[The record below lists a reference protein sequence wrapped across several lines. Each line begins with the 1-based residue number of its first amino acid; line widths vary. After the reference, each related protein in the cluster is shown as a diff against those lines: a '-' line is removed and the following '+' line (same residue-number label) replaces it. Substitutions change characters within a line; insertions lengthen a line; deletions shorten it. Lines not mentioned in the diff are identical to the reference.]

1 MSYDFSDIDIV
12 FVIFLSTKFGI
23 SILLTAITFTI
34 SKKVNNIANKWLT
47 VFIFGLSLVFLIDI
61 LGEFNSNISHYL
73 LFFCKE
79 IIVFLIPIS
88 LYLAVHSFVKPIKNL
103 TRNDVILFIPWIVD
117 ILLKSFSFF
126 GKKVFIT
133 ENELYQPWYDILF
146 IAFCIFILIKS
157 SLIISRHQKSI
168 KYLSADV
175 YRIDLKWL
183 LYLLLAPTILIFT
196 EIIFSFSSSY
206 TLISIADIIEFLL
219 LFYMGY
225 HIVLQKEIFPYEKT
239 QLENIDKVIK
249 HKYQPDTENLRLSPL
264 KIEETKSFILQ
275 YMIEKQPYLE
285 SDITLPKLAFGLR
298 MKSHFLSYF
307 INNYFHKNFYSFI
320 NEYRVEESK
329 KILIDPNKKHL
340 NMLGVAFE
348 SGFNSKTTFNTT
360 FKKITGVSPSNYRKQ
375 QTTN

>member
-1 MSYDFSDIDIV
+1 MSNDFSDIDIV

-23 SILLTAITFTI
+23 SILLSTITFAI
-34 SKKVNNIANKWLT
+34 SKKVNKTANKWLAI
-47 VFIFGLSLVFLIDI
+47 FILGLSLVFLIDP
-61 LGEFNSNISHYL
+61 LGEFITNITHSL
-73 LFFCKE
+73 LFLCKE

-88 LYLAVHSFVKPIKNL
+88 IYLAVLSFVKPIKNL
-103 TRNDVILFIPWIVD
+103 TKNDAILFLPWVVD
-117 ILLKSFSFF
+117 IILKSFSFF
-126 GKKVFIT
+126 SETVFIT
-133 ENELYQPWYDILF
+133 ENELYQPWYDIF
-146 IAFCIFILIKS
+146 YIAFCVFILIKS
-157 SLIISRHQKSI
+157 SWMIVKHQKSI
-168 KYLSADV
+168 KNLSADV

-183 LYLLLAPTILIFT
+183 LYLLLAPTTLIFT

-206 TLISIADIIEFLL
+206 TLIYIADVIEFLL

-225 HIVLQKEIFPYEKT
+225 HIVLQKEIFPYKET
-239 QLENIDKVIK
+239 QLESIDKVIK
-249 HKYQPDTENLRLSPL
+249 HQQQPDTENFGLSPS
-264 KIEETKSFILQ
+264 KIKETKSVILQ
-275 YMIEKQPYLE
+275 YMIEKQPYLD
-285 SDITLPKLAFGLR
+285 SNITLPKLAFGLQ

-307 INNYFHKNFYSFI
+307 LNTHFHKNFYSFI

-340 NMLGVAFE
+340 SMLGIAFE

>member
-1 MSYDFSDIDIV
+1 MSHDFSDIDIL

-23 SILLTAITFTI
+23 TILLTTITFTI
-34 SKKVNNIANKWLT
+34 SKKVNKVANRWLT
-47 VFIFGLSLVFLIDI
+47 VFILGLSLVFLIDP
-61 LGEFNSNISHYL
+61 LREFNDNFTHSL

-88 LYLAVHSFVKPIKNL
+88 LYLAVHSFVKPIKTL
-103 TRNDVILFIPWIVD
+103 TRNDVILCIPWGVD

-126 GKKVFIT
+126 SEDVFIT
-133 ENELYQPWYDILF
+133 ENEWYQPWYDIFF
-146 IAFCIFILIKS
+146 IAFCIFTLVKS
-157 SLIISRHQKSI
+157 SLTILKHQKSI
-168 KYLSADV
+168 RYLSADV

-183 LYLLLAPTILIFT
+183 LYLLLAPTTLIFT

-206 TLISIADIIEFLL
+206 TLIYIADVVEFLL

-249 HKYQPDTENLRLSPL
+249 HQQQPDTENFALSAS
-264 KIEETKSFILQ
+264 KIEEVKSVILQ

-285 SDITLPKLAFGLR
+285 SNITLPKLATGLQ

-307 INNYFHKNFYSFI
+307 LNTHFHKNFYSFI

-329 KILIDPNKKHL
+329 KILVDPNKKHL
-340 NMLGVAFE
+340 NMLGIAFE